1 EKGGGDVNPSFSQ
14 WDLFVVVKRWSRGG
28 GGGHGN
34 SRNPGHHIS
43 TLSFF
48 SRFTARAFSALVCPS
63 VISPLSTHTTHTPS
77 LSHTHTHTLSLSL
90 SLSHTHTH
98 THTRTHTHTQNHTH
112 TPLCYLRY
120 V

>member
-63 VISPLSTHTTHTPS
+63 VISPLSTHT
-77 LSHTHTHTLSLSL
+77 HTHTHRYAHFFFSYPSMNGPCLRS
-90 SLSHTHTH
+90 
-98 THTRTHTHTQNHTH
+98 
-112 TPLCYLRY
+112 PLQQSVRKVSY
-120 V
+120 